1 MAKRRLAGDGMVRKR
16 DDGRWEGRIV
26 VGHKENGDS
35 IFRYLY
41 ADTQKEL
48 TAKLHQNI
56 QAYRGVELTE
66 ASKLTLAEWLD
77 RWLDERM
84 AGTIRSRTLE
94 GYRRNI
100 NSHVKPYLGQKQLT
114 KIRPADLKNLY
125 ALLQE
130 RGKIAKGRGYG
141 SGLAPVT
148 VRGIH
153 TILHHALKAAA
164 EEGLLPSNPADQVTP
179 PRISSRPKGILNNE
193 QLDTLMTAIRQDELW
208 HDFFYTELTT
218 GLRRGELCGLKWED
232 FDSEAGTLKICRT
245 VLPQKG
251 GGLMEGDPKTYAG
264 KRTILLP
271 HSTAQLLRER
281 KRTALTEWI
290 FPDLLRPENPTHPG
304 SAYRQLKKLLS
315 EAGLPDIRFHD
326 LRHTFATHALAGG
339 VDAKTLSGILGH
351 TKASFT
357 LDTYA
362 HVTGDMQRRAAKV
375 VGNFIQDIL

>member
-26 VGHKENGDS
+26 VGHKKNGDS

-77 RWLDERM
+77 RWLDDRM

-114 KIRPADLKNLY
+114 KIKPADLKNLY
-125 ALLQE
+125 ALLLE
-130 RGKIAKGRGYG
+130 RGNIAKGRGCS

-164 EEGLLPSNPADQVTP
+164 EEGLLPSNPADKVAP

-193 QLDTLMTAIRQDELW
+193 QLDTLMAAIRQDELW

-245 VLPQKG
+245 ILPQKG

-271 HSTAQLLRER
+271 RSTAQLLRER

-290 FPDLLRPENPTHPG
+290 FPDLLKPENPTHPS
-304 SAYRQLKKLLS
+304 SAYRQLKKLLAES
-315 EAGLPDIRFHD
+315 GLPDIRFHD
-326 LRHTFATHALAGG
+326 LRHPNVKPKTKTFLTFFAVFQGRTIDLY
-339 VDAKTLSGILGH
+339 LGCFLISS
-351 TKASFT
+351 TIPRSTVSKLKS
-357 LDTYA
+357 
-362 HVTGDMQRRAAKV
+362 
-375 VGNFIQDIL
+375 ISP